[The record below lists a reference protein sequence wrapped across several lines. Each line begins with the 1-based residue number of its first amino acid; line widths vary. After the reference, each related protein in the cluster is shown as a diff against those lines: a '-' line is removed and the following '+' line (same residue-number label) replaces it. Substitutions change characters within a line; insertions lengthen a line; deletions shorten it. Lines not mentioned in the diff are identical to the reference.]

1 MRSLLALFI
10 ILGAQA
16 PTATDTTFYT
26 VAYVDVMPS
35 AKATAVAA
43 FKQYRDASTKEPGF
57 VRFELFEQDGRDGHF
72 SLIET
77 WASSGTYD
85 THSAGAASKDW
96 RSKIDMI
103 RLSDYDQRPYKT
115 LSLGP
120 TPSAATEPQIF
131 VITHVDIGGQGTNA
145 SELLKRLA
153 EASRKENGN
162 IRFDVIQHTMRANH
176 FTVIE
181 GWRNRQAV
189 SAHAAAPHTRQYRDG
204 LAPIAGSPLDERIY
218 QPVK

>member
-1 MRSLLALFI
+1 MRSLLALLI
-10 ILGAQA
+10 VLGAQA
-16 PTATDTTFYT
+16 PTATDTNFYT
-26 VAYVDVMPS
+26 VAYVDVMPY

-43 FKQYRDASTKEPGF
+43 FKQYRDASSKEPGF
-57 VRFELFEQDGRDGHF
+57 VRFELFEQDGRDGHL

-77 WASSGTYD
+77 WANPGAYD
-85 THSAGAASKDW
+85 THAAATASKEW
-96 RSKIDMI
+96 RSKIDTI

-120 TPSAATEPQIF
+120 TPSSEAQIF

-145 SELLKRLA
+145 AELLKRLA

-162 IRFDVIQHTMRANH
+162 IRFDIIQHTMRANH

-189 SAHAAAPHTRQYRDG
+189 SAHAAATHTRQYRDG

-218 QPVK
+218 QPLK

>member
-1 MRSLLALFI
+1 MRSLLALLI
-10 ILGAQA
+10 VLGAQA
-16 PTATDTTFYT
+16 PTNTDTAFYT

-35 AKATAVAA
+35 AKAPAVAA
-43 FKQYRDASTKEPGF
+43 FKQYRDASSKEPGF
-57 VRFELFEQDGRDGHF
+57 VRFELFEQDGREGHL

-77 WASSGTYD
+77 WANPGAYD
-85 THSAGAASKDW
+85 THSAGAASKEW
-96 RSKIDMI
+96 RSKIDTI

-120 TPSAATEPQIF
+120 TPSSEPQIL

-145 SELLKRLA
+145 AELLKRLA

-218 QPVK
+218 QPLK

>member
-1 MRSLLALFI
+1 MRSLLALLI
-10 ILGAQA
+10 VLGAQA
-16 PTATDTTFYT
+16 PTATDTNFYT

-43 FKQYRDASTKEPGF
+43 FKQYRDASSKEPGF
-57 VRFELFEQDGRDGHF
+57 VRFELFEQDGRDGHL

-77 WASSGTYD
+77 WANPGAYD
-85 THSAGAASKDW
+85 THAAATASKEW
-96 RSKIDMI
+96 RSKIDTI

-120 TPSAATEPQIF
+120 TPSSEPQIF

-145 SELLKRLA
+145 AELLKRLA

-162 IRFDVIQHTMRANH
+162 IRFDIIQHTMRANH

-189 SAHAAAPHTRQYRDG
+189 SAHAAATHTRQYRDG

-218 QPVK
+218 QPLK